1 LVTQVLVSELA
12 PGSFFVHAGDEN
24 TTGPRP
30 ERAFRIIGQRS
41 RTAIVENGL
50 GVRQSMSAKTP
61 VLPLDAAV
69 WTRVAVPKR
78 PPATEERKA
87 VS

>member
-1 LVTQVLVSELA
+1 LASQVLVSELN
-12 PGSFFVHAGDEN
+12 PGSYFVHANDEN
-24 TTGPRP
+24 TTAPRP

-50 GVRQSMSAKTP
+50 GIRQSMSAKTP
-61 VLPLDAAV
+61 VIQLDAAV
-69 WTRVAVPKR
+69 WTQVALPKR
-78 PPATEERKA
+78 PAATEERKA